1 MSVRPLMVT
10 KYATLFAA
18 LAVLGWLAAR
28 SAPPPAPQNAETAGS
43 RRPVLLELFTSEGCS
58 SCPPADRL
66 LETLDRTQ
74 PVAGGDLI
82 VLSEHVDYWD
92 RLGWRD
98 PYSSPLFTERQ
109 QDYVTRLHLESAY
122 TPQLVIDG
130 QTDVVGNDE
139 RAVRA
144 GIRNAEAHPK
154 TAISLRALRAGPDV
168 EVALEIGGIAR
179 QADLYLALADDHAQ
193 SQVTRGE
200 NSGRTLRHVA
210 VVRSLVRVG
219 TIRAGGAFAKELAVP
234 LKDGNSQSWRAV
246 AFLQDSGSKQILG
259 AAQTRF

>member
-1 MSVRPLMVT
+1 MLT
-10 KYATLFAA
+10 KCATLFAV
-18 LAVLGWLAAR
+18 LAVLGWFAAR
-28 SAPPPAPQNAETAGS
+28 SDPAEASPNAQTPEP

-74 PVAGGDLI
+74 PVSGADLI
-82 VLSEHVDYWD
+82 VLSEDVDYWN
-92 RLGWRD
+92 RLGWTD
-98 PYSSPLFTERQ
+98 PYSSPLFSQRQ
-109 QDYVTRLHLESAY
+109 QKYVRRLHLDGAY

-130 QTDVVGNDE
+130 QEDFVGSDE

-144 GIRNAEAHPK
+144 GILRAEAHPK
-154 TAISLRALRAGPDV
+154 TVVTLHAERAGPDV
-168 EVALEIGGIAR
+168 KVSLQVGDRTR
-179 QADLYLALADDHAQ
+179 QADLYLVLANDPAQ

-219 TIRAGGAFAKELAVP
+219 SLPARGAFAKELAIS
-234 LKDGNSQSWRAV
+234 LKNENSESWRAV
-246 AFLQDSGSKQILG
+246 AFLQDGSGQILG
-259 AAQTRF
+259 ATETRF